1 MTKFCARANN
11 YKRTYRN
18 FRNEQK
24 LSNQAGNQKR
34 FQEHSLQNDNKGI
47 CDWEITIID
56 HAETENSLRQ
66 KELHWYHKSRT
77 YAPFGLNEPDVYAA
91 Y

>member
-34 FQEHSLQNDNKGI
+34 FQEHSLQ
-47 CDWEITIID
+47 TIID